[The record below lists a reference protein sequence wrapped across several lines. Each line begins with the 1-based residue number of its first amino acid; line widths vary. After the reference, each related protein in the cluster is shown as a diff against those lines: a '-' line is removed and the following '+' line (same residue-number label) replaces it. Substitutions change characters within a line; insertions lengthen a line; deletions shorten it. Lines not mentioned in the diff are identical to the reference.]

1 MSNFTFLNPKGQE
14 FTIKGPAGLTLEQ
27 AQAIFKQQLDA
38 GSLTGFK
45 VGEGLSAATQF
56 AGGLKSAEAA
66 AKQAVGSLTGGLSGA
81 LGSLTS
87 GLPSNL
93 GSLTSALPAGTNLN
107 SITASIG
114 ALGGAAASQL
124 QSSLAGGAAAFNSL
138 TTGASAAVGAISKG
152 LSATSISTLPGINTS
167 SVLGS
172 ASGVLDKAL
181 TGIAG
186 QVGSV
191 ANDAV
196 KTISGAVTGIA
207 TNGINLA
214 DFAKQ
219 APALGA
225 IAKLTPPDV
234 TATLASASKMV
245 GQAAGAVSNALGVGK
260 FGFDASQLEKAG
272 VIKPGTAAAFLA
284 AGEKDLVEVLKTPT
298 VWTGKDGIKGLDGL
312 LKNTAVQDKIQQGLM
327 KTGLNAIKSAGVPVD
342 ALTSTAVAGL
352 ATMAAKSVGST
363 LDYLKNGAGNLPA
376 LPGLPAIPG
385 ADALTKNVK
394 SAFDNIAKNS
404 AFAVNLSTQKIE
416 PPFKQE
422 TTPEP
427 AAGTANTETVSAAA
441 TRVVGNEKI
450 PEVTQSDGV
459 GDVKAKI
466 KAYLAFTDSVYEQI
480 KALEPTV
487 NEYEAAAS
495 ISQQQWETL
504 NSEYLTIAALFNSR
518 QLPLQKAA
526 VDAQNALPEGAVKI
540 TLARSITA
548 AQNATKALAEVA
560 RALRKRIKD
569 LANKIATAGEQQ

>member
-14 FTIKGPAGLTLEQ
+14 FTIKGPEGLTLEQ

-66 AKQAVGSLTGGLSGA
+66 AKQALGSITGGLSGA
-81 LGSLTS
+81 LGSLTG
-87 GLPSNL
+87 GLP
-93 GSLTSALPAGTNLN
+93 GGLPGGVNLN
-107 SITASIG
+107 SITSSIG

-152 LSATSISTLPGINTS
+152 LSATSISALPGINATS
-167 SVLGS
+167 VFGS
-172 ASGVLDKAL
+172 ASGILDKAV
-181 TGIAG
+181 TGIAA
-186 QVGSV
+186 QAGSV
-191 ANDAV
+191 ANDAI
-196 KTISGAVTGIA
+196 KTLSGAVPGIA
-207 TNGINLA
+207 ANGINLA

-225 IAKLTPPDV
+225 ISKLTPPDV

-272 VIKPGTAAAFLA
+272 MIKPGTAAAFLSS
-284 AGEKDLVEVLKTPT
+284 GEKELVDVLKTPT

-312 LKNTAVQDKIQQGLM
+312 LKNPMVQDKIQQGLM

-352 ATMAAKSVGST
+352 ATMAAKNVDST
-363 LDYLKNGAGNLPA
+363 LSYLKNGAGNLPA

-385 ADALTKNVK
+385 ADALTNNVK

-404 AFAVNLSTQKIE
+404 AFAVNLTKQKIE

-427 AAGTANTETVSAAA
+427 TANTANTETVSAAA
-441 TRVVGNEKI
+441 QRVVGNEKI
-450 PEVTQSDGV
+450 PAVAQSDGV
-459 GDVKAKI
+459 GDVKI
-466 KAYLAFTDSVYEQI
+466 KVKEYLALTDSVYEQI

-487 NEYEAAAS
+487 NAYESAAS
-495 ISQQQWETL
+495 ITQQQWETL
-504 NSEYLTIAALFNSR
+504 NAEYLTAAALFNSR
-518 QLPLQKAA
+518 QQPLQKAA

-540 TLARSITA
+540 TLARAITA
-548 AQNATKALAEVA
+548 AQNAAKALGEFA

-569 LANKIATAGEQQ
+569 LANKIVTTGEQTA